1 MNILGVGEARNRTTK
16 AAERTVPF
24 GPFCHSTLIV
34 WYVLH
39 GHDQDDAAKR
49 RALAPWFKTKTEPS
63 IGHAHQA
70 PMPAHRHP
78 IYANITPTSN
88 NPGNHGSP
96 ASLGTSSRIT
106 AKVESTINKVIT
118 DVRDRHSRGAAAH
131 VNVRHFRVI
140 VRHDAVDGK
149 PVREIASLAA
159 RGSGSKHGASM
170 S

>member
-24 GPFCHSTLIV
+24 GLFCHSTLIV

-49 RALAPWFKTKTEPS
+49 RALVSALVQDQDHP
-63 IGHAHQA
+63 GHAHQA

-88 NPGNHGSP
+88 NPGNQGSP
-96 ASLGTSSRIT
+96 ASLGISSRTT
-106 AKVESTINKVIT
+106 AKVEFYATS
-118 DVRDRHSRGAAAH
+118 
-131 VNVRHFRVI
+131 
-140 VRHDAVDGK
+140 
-149 PVREIASLAA
+149 
-159 RGSGSKHGASM
+159 
-170 S
+170 